1 MDVSDAMFRLRSYYV
16 GVLDSVQDLNI
27 DLDILVSNAYNDEVI
42 AHGTHMIDAEFEA
55 ASIRLRD
62 VVDAYV
68 VRAHTIRSL
77 HFATI
82 CEIGYI
88 IDDLASI
95 HRRASAIRRLYAI
108 RASSSTLRPLPSY
121 RYRTRRVRTGTPF
134 VDIVDETPRNARVL

>member
-16 GVLDSVQDLNI
+16 GVLDSVQDLNT
-27 DLDILVSNAYNDEVI
+27 DLGILVSNAYDEVI

-68 VRAHTIRSL
+68 VRAQTIRSL

-82 CEIGYI
+82 CEIGCI
-88 IDDLASI
+88 IDDLAGI
-95 HRRASAIRRLYAI
+95 HRRASAVRRLHAF
-108 RASSSTLRPLPSY
+108 RASSITVGPLPSY
-121 RYRTRRVRTGTPF
+121 RYRTRRVTTGTSF
-134 VDIVDETPRNARVL
+134 VNVVDETPRNARVL